1 MFNLPFLIRTV
12 IIITSLVV
20 GIVLLLL
27 RNKGVGGSSSIYSY
41 AACLVFATC
50 LYVLSEQGILHN
62 PTYLS
67 IIKAISYFFITIL
80 PVIVFTFA
88 LEYKSHR
95 RWLSVRILALLG
107 LFPLLTQL
115 ILHLGSRSIA
125 LYAETAVT
133 GTIYISS
140 LSAWGWLSFIYS
152 IGILAAGLV
161 LLFIPFNVINVTPYK
176 IRPMWY
182 FTGSITIAII
192 VNLIGFSSLIPIPNL
207 DLMLAGFTLIGIS
220 FIYYK
225 VKYHPLE
232 ISIISRD
239 EILLGLGDG
248 VIVLNGREDII
259 DMNSTAEQMIG
270 TSISDAYGKP
280 IEQIISNWNNLIHN
294 KDARELEFRGSVYL
308 NSQWRY
314 LSVRLSAIKNS
325 MGGDIGKTLI
335 LRDITDR
342 KSVNEDRQ
350 RARDEMFAFLRTLF
364 NESGNTQ
371 TTGDFLRSALFQI
384 AYTFHVQN
392 GAILILEFSSDI
404 EKPKFN
410 LLAKHGPLT
419 EKEGFLS
426 RLHGSL
432 GAVSWVMKNKQPL
445 IIADAKLE
453 PGLDDISQHYDHLSF
468 GIFPLLAN
476 QQVLGLIILART
488 EAPGF
493 NSDEIIRLNIVT
505 EELAS
510 YLYADRQKQMN
521 IIVAERQRLARD
533 LHDSVTQKLYGL
545 VTLTEAIQV
554 GLETGATS
562 KTSEHVSRISVLSRQ
577 ALREM
582 RLFLHELQPV
592 DLENEGFVSILQQRL
607 VAVEGHSDIQAQFL
621 TGKNISIPK
630 DKEVA
635 LYFITQEA
643 LNNIIK
649 HAQAKSVHVKLTQR
663 KQSLHLSIVDDGC
676 GFDPGK
682 SGQAGMGLKN
692 MHTRADQIGAILK
705 ITSASGKG
713 TKIYLTLPIN

>member
-1 MFNLPFLIRTV
+1 MVSLPSVVHIVILISAIAIGASLLVLQKKGASGSVSIMAYAICLLVTTLL
-12 IIITSLVV
+12 IIISE
-20 GIVLLLL
+20 
-27 RNKGVGGSSSIYSY
+27 N
-41 AACLVFATC
+41 ATF
-50 LYVLSEQGILHN
+50 LN
-62 PTYLS
+62 PTFIS
-67 IIKAISYFFITIL
+67 FIVAASYFLVTIL
-80 PVIVFTFA
+80 SVIVFSFT

-95 RWLSVRILALLG
+95 RWLSFQLLALLG
-107 LFPLLTQL
+107 LIPLLTQL
-115 ILHLGSRSIA
+115 LLRLGDRPIA
-125 LYAETAVT
+125 LYAETPTT
-133 GTIYISS
+133 GTIYISA
-140 LSAWGWLSFIYS
+140 LSAWGWLTFIYS

-161 LLFIPFNVINVTPYK
+161 LLYIPYNVLRVTLYK
-176 IRPMWY
+176 SRPIWY
-182 FTGSITIAII
+182 FISSIILAILLNLFGI
-192 VNLIGFSSLIPIPNL
+192 SSLLPIPNFDLALIGFS
-207 DLMLAGFTLIGIS
+207 LIGIS
-220 FIYYK
+220 FIVYK
-225 VKYHPLE
+225 VTFKPLG
-232 ISIISRD
+232 INLIARD
-239 EILLGLGDG
+239 EVLLGLEDG
-248 VIVLNGREDII
+248 VIVLNGQEAII
-259 DMNSTAEQMIG
+259 DMNSTAERMIG
-270 TSISDAYGKP
+270 TSIGEAYSKP
-280 IEQIISNWNNLIHN
+280 IDHIISNWNSLIHN

-325 MGGDIGKTLI
+325 DGMDIGKTLV

-364 NESGNTQ
+364 NDAGNAQSTSE
-371 TTGDFLRSALFQI
+371 FLRSALFQI
-384 AYTFHVQN
+384 AYTFDVQN
-392 GAILILEFSSDI
+392 GAILIIEFSSDI

-410 LLAKHGPLT
+410 LLAKHGPLI
-419 EKEGFLS
+419 EKTDFLS

-445 IIADAKLE
+445 IVADAKLE
-453 PGLDDISQHYDHLSF
+453 PGLNDISQSYDHLSF

-476 QQVLGLIILART
+476 QQLLGLIILSRT

-510 YLYADRQKQMN
+510 YINADRQKQMN

-554 GLETGATS
+554 GMETGATS

-592 DLENEGFVSILQQRL
+592 DLEHEGFVSILQQRL

-621 TGKNISIPK
+621 TGKNVSIPK
-630 DKEVA
+630 DKELA

-649 HAQAKSVHVKLTQR
+649 HAQAKSVLVKLTQR
-663 KQSLHLSIVDDGC
+663 KQALRLSIVDDGC
-676 GFDPGK
+676 GFDFDRP
-682 SGQAGMGLKN
+682 GQAGMGLKN
-692 MHTRADQIGAILK
+692 MLIRSDQIGAKLN
-705 ITSASGKG
+705 ITSAPGKG
-713 TKIYLTLPIN
+713 TKITLTLPV